1 MSALIAKIIY
11 AATLLILVLAGSIVV
26 DAKRRLS
33 KVLRVVGFAVAPLV
47 FYGTGYIKLV
57 DFQVLLTTV
66 AGLTAVAIS
75 MHAEGYYRYMYGAF
89 RYYQAVID
97 TCLALLILLFSST
110 YLAELLVYW
119 FLLDLLIVLAAL
131 TLEYGPENLHVS
143 ATYLVMCVAPSD
155 AAVLTMF
162 SLIALRKGV
171 EQALMTPIA
180 VSEPLLGLDPAVSLV
195 ITFGFVTKLGQFP
208 LHSWLPRVYGEASTH
223 ISAMLSS
230 IVSKL
235 GIYGLLI
242 ATRVFA
248 LNPVA
253 FYVALFQG
261 IITVAYG
268 SLAAVIQSNVKRL
281 LAYSSMAY
289 GGVIV
294 ALFAYYSIW
303 PNELL
308 YYVLLLVVVFHVI
321 VKALAFVNVAYVYQI
336 ANTYDVYQLGYLYY
350 VSREMSFYA
359 FTALLNLLGAPPSI
373 GFLVKTALIA
383 SALLVI
389 GTGLQALIILA
400 AFSMFA
406 VFSVAYSAKF
416 INVYISKIPRV
427 APRPLPIPAEI
438 LYSEAFLSIIT
449 VLTPAPFIVYL
460 LLIGPPYTAVSI
472 SMMIMYTI
480 LLPTYMYILKKE
492 VFTRRPFRED
502 IKYWLSGVEM

>member
-1 MSALIAKIIY
+1 
-11 AATLLILVLAGSIVV
+11 
-26 DAKRRLS
+26 
-33 KVLRVVGFAVAPLV
+33 
-47 FYGTGYIKLV
+47 
-57 DFQVLLTTV
+57 
-66 AGLTAVAIS
+66 
-75 MHAEGYYRYMYGAF
+75 
-89 RYYQAVID
+89 
-97 TCLALLILLFSST
+97 
-110 YLAELLVYW
+110 
-119 FLLDLLIVLAAL
+119 
-131 TLEYGPENLHVS
+131 
-143 ATYLVMCVAPSD
+143 
-155 AAVLTMF
+155 
-162 SLIALRKGV
+162 
-171 EQALMTPIA
+171 
-180 VSEPLLGLDPAVSLV
+180 
-195 ITFGFVTKLGQFP
+195 
-208 LHSWLPRVYGEASTH
+208 
-223 ISAMLSS
+223 
-230 IVSKL
+230 
-235 GIYGLLI
+235 
-242 ATRVFA
+242 
-248 LNPVA
+248 
-253 FYVALFQG
+253 
-261 IITVAYG
+261 
-268 SLAAVIQSNVKRL
+268 
-281 LAYSSMAY
+281 
-289 GGVIV
+289 
-294 ALFAYYSIW
+294 IW

-359 FTALLNLLGAPPSI
+359 FTALLNLLGAPPSM